1 MGINIADRI
10 AIFSTY
16 LPTRTGCTD
25 AFKESLDFLQMIKS
39 KLDGSTMVVSAGD
52 LNTDPGAEGGPS
64 ATTKVNEQGQI
75 LNTYLRRW
83 GYTSCH
89 LHLNT
94 APSSDTY
101 EADHNGCKSTID
113 PLLCSE
119 RHLPQVQSCY
129 VVDNEPSNTSDHLPL
144 YY

>member
-1 MGINIADRI
+1 MGINIADRKV
-10 AIFSTY
+10 IFSTY

-39 KLDGSTMVVSAGD
+39 KLDGSTMVVFAGD
-52 LNTDPGAEGGPS
+52 LNADPGAEGV
-64 ATTKVNEQGQI
+64 TKVNEQGQI

-94 APSSDTY
+94 APSSHTY
-101 EADHNGCKSTID
+101 EADHNGCKST
-113 PLLCSE
+113 
-119 RHLPQVQSCY
+119 
-129 VVDNEPSNTSDHLPL
+129 
-144 YY
+144 